1 MNKPL
6 AEFAVNELHCNRVEG
21 AVRVEPGTVLWD
33 RYNAVPIASL
43 KNVSTKK
50 GGDRK

>member
-1 MNKPL
+1 MTKPL
-6 AEFAVNELHCNRVEG
+6 FDFVASEQAYDRAQG

-33 RYNAVPIASL
+33 RYNAVPVAPL
-43 KNVSTKK
+43 KNVSTKN